1 MKFTDVR
8 TLESV
13 LVEYG
18 MNSGSSTPTSQQQ
31 TGATAKANA
40 TSNAP
45 KPKVD
50 KGSPTVTP
58 GLDVK
63 DVEPEKVEPTY
74 TKTKAKDIEVDAE
87 YHDDKGEVVGKVI
100 SKVGNSPNPDKVV
113 VQDPKGEYQLVEPD
127 EEVQVLNASKLSK
140 LSKSNSSHLKLNKIK
155 TGMKKLV
162 RKFKLREQGD
172 EQLFEINFNKPDIA
186 KAALDVNIKCGFE
199 AETVW
204 NDVANSSDDEDW
216 LDDEN
221 WYNIEDYVYEQEGSR
236 SVEAVQESYREWM
249 YDKAYEY
256 ESDIIQ
262 RMVSDRKED
271 EEYIDA
277 FVDDKL
283 DMDEVEEYKESF
295 LASVDA
301 DDRDEFADWD
311 LQAFARQYAEEVKE
325 DELIEWLEESI
336 RDNGE
341 AMEEA
346 VEQAEEEYPIDTWAS
361 DEHGSWLSALSS
373 LDIYLHNPNSGGGV
387 EEVAAELT
395 RWTDKSSEFKEV
407 EAGEYHSG
415 YGADQTYWR
424 VEDDSSIESD
434 GGTGAELISPVYD
447 SPRDMLH
454 EMKSM
459 FEWMSGEGV
468 ETNRSCGLHVTMSL
482 NSETP
487 QEVNK
492 VKLAVLLGDK
502 YLLSTFGRSSNSY
515 AKSQYDNLKKA
526 AEKLKSN
533 PEDMK
538 SIEGIERIISSGIS
552 TGKFS
557 SINFKTD
564 KDGTTG
570 NNLIEF
576 RIGGGD
582 DYHTN
587 FDIAAKAVIRYA
599 ATMSSAYSDQTH
611 NTDYAKALFKL
622 INSLDAVDPKDE
634 ERIKGR
640 FDVELPI
647 VDTIKPFFSKGG
659 YIDSMDHVAVAVNN
673 LTRYRKLISPGADEA
688 WKEAVKK
695 WETET
700 GSKHVEE
707 ATDGEPI
714 TGYAKPRKLAPS
726 KEAPA
731 FLKKAQEAFVNAIA
745 QAGYDLSQNLNRG
758 SLNAKAIGVFRN
770 TLKDFEL
777 DYNKLDTMVNAQ
789 ADYVTK
795 DRDIEQ
801 QALLS
806 RIQNG
811 VNRLFKKAIVTLP
824 AFLTSPQVEKIV
836 KGLWRVSNGEAT
848 TSGEQGDKFFKA
860 IAKATNQDDET
871 IAYAWDQLPKRE
883 WKVFYRTLVNGSYNS
898 AGINKDGSW
907 FKVGNPVNEKGV
919 EQLIKHLDSYEDYDH
934 PVAVGHNP
942 NGTGDDDYTD
952 NALSKMIIKLRA
964 RFDELTRIKETN
976 PAMYYDSAAEVSE
989 LIKAM
994 TPKLTTNP
1002 NHPMTDFDPALND
1015 IDPHRDSDDGL
1026 DYFGMT
1032 YSTTEELMKVV
1043 ALIDNQDAPDPFTS
1057 EPMSRVRDL
1066 MQQYLRDVFD
1076 RHFRAKNRYGAD
1088 VFDAGNLPAF
1098 MKSRTDAISKFINGV
1113 DKISQKLGFDSAN
1126 IDVDK
1131 KTQLMQKQKKFMDK
1145 HGEQR
1150 LAKLDAW
1157 KFGGDVYY
1165 AKSSV
1170 GDANKLKDMA
1180 DEDVRNAF
1188 DMNASMHK
1196 SKYRDVL
1203 VMPHAHKFTALQAQ
1217 EIYDNVQRY
1226 GSNWRY
1232 DISIRILAKFKMVYE
1247 IEFKDLSSRYVSWNE
1262 DSLKTLTAQKRV
1274 KITDELGDGRIGG
1287 KPYDF
1292 APLIP
1297 QQYLQGPHGEPFD
1310 LGSAAAWASQN
1321 PELSKKIK
1329 AEETPMNKES
1339 AFDKFDK
1346 LPLEEQINI
1355 ISKIS
1360 KEKIDKIYEAS
1371 KDIPSGQHLWNVA
1384 YKDGSNKEVMASSP
1398 YAVYLQLAPG
1408 VRHPEKQK
1416 KALGIKSIKKVRQPN
1431 RKPKG
1436 SFGFSNK
1443 GFTKDRRELKKAK
1456 DTEFKK
1462 DPDSYVHDRNRV
1474 GVEENVPDFKQV
1486 DTINDLLADHF
1497 PVGDLKKQM
1506 LAYQAIPVPAM
1517 LDNFRRLRAE
1527 AGDDACARNILQMF
1541 VGVLPDA
1548 TKAQI
1553 NLSEWSK
1560 QHVTKLINEYTDLS
1574 VERDSIIKVIS
1585 QMDVTDKQQAQ
1596 LIDKIYR
1603 IINSEHISTTIGTAF
1618 SRPLDKEPMGD
1629 AEKLKIKADMAVV
1642 IAGLDSD
1649 YAAINQFLDQ
1659 LAKTGSVVNIQE
1671 LAKPIN
1677 TLSACLNG
1685 SDIALQALQALS
1697 TYGVG
1702 KKQKGPGEYA
1712 LAILSD
1718 QIHLATGEGDLEIE
1732 GIGKVELKAA
1742 NSSAGGRIGYGGG
1755 TQKMKRDAITPYAE
1769 YIPTIMA
1776 HIDSK
1781 GGSIGLRPFIQV
1793 LNIDLPIADIKNQ
1806 EVRKAIMTAL
1816 LVMDMEI
1823 YAGPII
1829 DKIATSEN
1837 IVEIESIYL
1846 QQNFLWYK
1854 NRDAFDALLLIH
1866 IPNRKTAMIR
1876 NEQDLAAWHRS
1887 GHAQT
1892 LSVSIIPTQ
1901 AGAGREQWAQLTINK
1916 GTI

>member
-31 TGATAKANA
+31 TGATAKATA

-204 NDVANSSDDEDW
+204 NDVSNSDNDEDW

-283 DMDEVEEYKESF
+283 DMDEVEEYKEEF

-361 DEHGSWLSALSS
+361 DEHGSWVSALSS

-395 RWTDKSSEFKEV
+395 RWADKSSEFKEV

-424 VEDDSSIESD
+424 VEDDSSIEADS
-434 GGTGAELISPVYD
+434 GTGAELISPVYD

-695 WETET
+695 WETDT

-789 ADYVTK
+789 ADYITT
-795 DRDIEQ
+795 DRDIEP
-801 QALLS
+801 QALRT

-811 VNRLFKKAIVTLP
+811 VNRLFKKSIVTLP

-871 IAYAWDQLPKRE
+871 IAYAWDQVSKRE
-883 WKVFYRTLVNGSYNS
+883 WKIFYRTLTTGSYNS

-907 FKVGNPVNEKGV
+907 FKVGSPVNEKGV

-976 PAMYYDSAAEVSE
+976 PAMYYDSAAEVSD

-994 TPKLTTNP
+994 TPKLTTKP
-1002 NHPMTDFDPALND
+1002 NQKMTKIDPALND
-1015 IDPHRDSDDGL
+1015 MDPHRDSDDGL

-1203 VMPHAHKFTALQAQ
+1203 VMPHAHKFTAMEAQ
-1217 EIYDNVQRY
+1217 DIYDNVQRF

-1274 KITDELGDGRIGG
+1274 TITDKMGDGRIGG
-1287 KPYDF
+1287 QPYDF

-1297 QQYLQGPHGEPFD
+1297 QQYLKGPHGEPFD

-1329 AEETPMNKES
+1329 AEETPMKKES

-1360 KEKIDKIYEAS
+1360 KDKIDKIYEAS
-1371 KDIPSGQHLWNVA
+1371 TPIPSGQHLWNVA
-1384 YKDGSNKEVMASSP
+1384 YKDGSNKEVMAASP
-1398 YAVYLQLAPG
+1398 YGVYLQLAPG

-1416 KALGIKSIKKVRQPN
+1416 KELGIKSIKKVRQPN

-1443 GFTKDRRELKKAK
+1443 GFTKDRRDLKKAK
-1456 DTEFKK
+1456 DTEFNK
-1462 DPDSYVHDRNRV
+1462 DPDSYIHDRNRV

-1517 LDNFRRLRAE
+1517 LDHFRKLRAE
-1527 AGDDACARNILQMF
+1527 GGDDVCARNILQMF
-1541 VGVLPDA
+1541 VGMLPEEI
-1548 TKAQI
+1548 KAKI
-1553 NLSEWSK
+1553 NISEWSK
-1560 QHVTKLINEYTDLS
+1560 QHVTKLINEYTDLG
-1574 VERDSIIKVIS
+1574 VEKDTIIKTISGLDASNEQHANILDRIYKLLNSDHIGKTLDKAFSFPLMDEPLSDKQKLKVI
-1585 QMDVTDKQQAQ
+1585 QDVT
-1596 LIDKIYR
+1596 KI
-1603 IINSEHISTTIGTAF
+1603 IG
-1618 SRPLDKEPMGD
+1618 
-1629 AEKLKIKADMAVV
+1629 
-1642 IAGLDSD
+1642 GLDSD
-1649 YAAINQFLDQ
+1649 YGTMSGFIARLEKQG
-1659 LAKTGSVVNIQE
+1659 TVVNIKE
-1671 LAKPIN
+1671 LNKPIN
-1677 TLSACLNG
+1677 SFQAVFGDDISISAFR
-1685 SDIALQALQALS
+1685 ALTS
-1697 TYGVG
+1697 YGVG
-1702 KKQKGPGEYA
+1702 VNQKGPGEYG
-1712 LAILSD
+1712 LACLSN
-1718 QIHLATGEGDLEIE
+1718 QISLAVGEGDLEIK

-1742 NSSAGGRIGYGGG
+1742 TSSTGGRIGYGGG
-1755 TQKMKRDAITPYAE
+1755 SQKAKRAVIDKYAE
-1769 YIPTIMA
+1769 YIPTIMSS
-1776 HIDSK
+1776 IGGQ
-1781 GGSIGLRPFIQV
+1781 GGSLGWTKFINGLNV
-1793 LNIDLPIADIKNQ
+1793 DLPATDVNNQ
-1806 EVRKAIMTAL
+1806 KVRKAIAQELFT
-1816 LVMDMEI
+1816 MDMEG
-1823 YAGPII
+1823 YAGPLC
-1829 DKIATSEN
+1829 DAIATQTDITQLEN
-1837 IVEIESIYL
+1837 VYL
-1846 QQNFLWYK
+1846 TQNFLWYK
-1854 NRDAFDALLLIH
+1854 NRDDFDGLLLIS
-1866 IPNRKTAMIR
+1866 IPNMKTAMIK
-1876 NEQDLAAWHRS
+1876 NEKDLIAFRRS
-1887 GHAQT
+1887 GHSMST
-1892 LSVSIIPTQ
+1892 SISVIPTQ
-1901 AGAGREQWAQLTINK
+1901 AGAGREQWAQLSLNK
-1916 GTI
+1916 GVL

>member
-31 TGATAKANA
+31 TGATAKATA

-140 LSKSNSSHLKLNKIK
+140 LSKSTSSHLKLNKIK

-204 NDVANSSDDEDW
+204 NDVSNSDNDEDW

-271 EEYIDA
+271 EDFIDD
-277 FVDDKL
+277 FVNDKL
-283 DMDEVEEYKESF
+283 DMDEVEEYKEEF
-295 LASVDA
+295 LASMS
-301 DDRDEFADWD
+301 DDQLEEFEDWD

-361 DEHGSWLSALSS
+361 DEHGSWVSALSS

-395 RWTDKSSEFKEV
+395 RWADKSSEFKEV

-424 VEDDSSIESD
+424 VEDDSSIEADS
-434 GGTGAELISPVYD
+434 GTGAELISPVYD

-695 WETET
+695 WETDT

-731 FLKKAQEAFVNAIA
+731 FLKKAQQAFVNAIA

-789 ADYVTK
+789 ADYITT
-795 DRDIEQ
+795 DRDIEP
-801 QALLS
+801 QALRT

-811 VNRLFKKAIVTLP
+811 VNRLFKKSIVTLP

-871 IAYAWDQLPKRE
+871 IAYAWDQVSKRE
-883 WKVFYRTLVNGSYNS
+883 WKIFYRTLTTGSYNS

-907 FKVGNPVNEKGV
+907 FKVGSPVNEKGV

-976 PAMYYDSAAEVSE
+976 PAMYYDSAAEVSD

-994 TPKLTTNP
+994 TPKLTTKP
-1002 NHPMTDFDPALND
+1002 NQKMTKIDPALND
-1015 IDPHRDSDDGL
+1015 MDPHRDSDDGL

-1203 VMPHAHKFTALQAQ
+1203 VMPHAHKFTAMEAQ
-1217 EIYDNVQRY
+1217 DIYDNVQRF

-1274 KITDELGDGRIGG
+1274 TITDKMGDGRIGG
-1287 KPYDF
+1287 QPYDF

-1297 QQYLQGPHGEPFD
+1297 QQYLKGPHGEPFD

-1329 AEETPMNKES
+1329 AEETPMKKES

-1360 KEKIDKIYEAS
+1360 KDKIDKIYEAS
-1371 KDIPSGQHLWNVA
+1371 KDIPSGQHIWNVA

-1408 VRHPEKQK
+1408 VRYPEKQK

-1443 GFTKDRRELKKAK
+1443 GFTKDRRDLKKAK
-1456 DTEFKK
+1456 DTEFNK

-1517 LDNFRRLRAE
+1517 LDHFRKLRAE
-1527 AGDDACARNILQMF
+1527 GGDDVCARNILQMF
-1541 VGVLPDA
+1541 VGMLPEEI
-1548 TKAQI
+1548 KAKI
-1553 NLSEWSK
+1553 NISEWSK
-1560 QHVTKLINEYTDLS
+1560 QHVTKLINEYTDLG
-1574 VERDSIIKVIS
+1574 VEKDTIIKTISGLDASNEQHANILDRIYKLLNSDHIGKTLDKAFSFPLMDEPLSDKQKLKVI
-1585 QMDVTDKQQAQ
+1585 QDVT
-1596 LIDKIYR
+1596 R
-1603 IINSEHISTTIGTAF
+1603 IIG
-1618 SRPLDKEPMGD
+1618 
-1629 AEKLKIKADMAVV
+1629 
-1642 IAGLDSD
+1642 GLDSD
-1649 YAAINQFLDQ
+1649 YGTMSGFIARLEKQG
-1659 LAKTGSVVNIQE
+1659 TVVNIKE
-1671 LAKPIN
+1671 LNKPIN
-1677 TLSACLNG
+1677 SFQAVFGDDISISAFR
-1685 SDIALQALQALS
+1685 ALTS
-1697 TYGVG
+1697 YGVG
-1702 KKQKGPGEYA
+1702 VNQKGPGEYG
-1712 LAILSD
+1712 LACLSN
-1718 QIHLATGEGDLEIE
+1718 QISLAVGEGDLEIK

-1742 NSSAGGRIGYGGG
+1742 TSSTGGRIGYGGG
-1755 TQKMKRDAITPYAE
+1755 SQKAKRAVIDKYAE
-1769 YIPTIMA
+1769 YIPTIMSS
-1776 HIDSK
+1776 IGGQ
-1781 GGSIGLRPFIQV
+1781 GGSLGWTKFINGLNV
-1793 LNIDLPIADIKNQ
+1793 DLPATDVNNQ
-1806 EVRKAIMTAL
+1806 KVRKAIAQELFT
-1816 LVMDMEI
+1816 MDMEG
-1823 YAGPII
+1823 YAGPLC
-1829 DKIATSEN
+1829 DAIATQTDITQLEN
-1837 IVEIESIYL
+1837 VYL
-1846 QQNFLWYK
+1846 TQNFLWYK
-1854 NRDAFDALLLIH
+1854 NRDDFDGLLLIS
-1866 IPNRKTAMIR
+1866 IPNMKTAMIK
-1876 NEQDLAAWHRS
+1876 NEKDLIAFRRS
-1887 GHAQT
+1887 GHSMST
-1892 LSVSIIPTQ
+1892 SISVIPTQ
-1901 AGAGREQWAQLTINK
+1901 AGAGREQWAQLSLNK
-1916 GTI
+1916 GVL

>member
-31 TGATAKANA
+31 TGATAKATA

-204 NDVANSSDDEDW
+204 NDVSNSDNDEDW

-283 DMDEVEEYKESF
+283 DMDEVEEYKEEF

-346 VEQAEEEYPIDTWAS
+346 VDQAEEAYPIDTWAS
-361 DEHGSWLSALSS
+361 DEHGSWVSALSS

-395 RWTDKSSEFKEV
+395 RWADKSSEFKEV

-424 VEDDSSIESD
+424 VEEDSSIEADS
-434 GGTGAELISPVYD
+434 GTGAELISPVYD

-695 WETET
+695 WETDT

-789 ADYVTK
+789 ADYITT

-801 QALLS
+801 QALRT

-811 VNRLFKKAIVTLP
+811 VNRLFKKSIVTLP

-871 IAYAWDQLPKRE
+871 IAYAWDQVSKRE
-883 WKVFYRTLVNGSYNS
+883 WKIFYRTLTTGSYNS

-907 FKVGNPVNEKGV
+907 FKVGSPVNEKGV

-976 PAMYYDSAAEVSE
+976 PAMYYDSAAEVSD

-994 TPKLTTNP
+994 TPKLTTKP
-1002 NHPMTDFDPALND
+1002 NQKMTKIDPALND
-1015 IDPHRDSDDGL
+1015 MDPHRDSDDGL

-1203 VMPHAHKFTALQAQ
+1203 VMPHAHKFTAMEAQ
-1217 EIYDNVQRY
+1217 DIYDNVQRF

-1274 KITDELGDGRIGG
+1274 TITDKMGDGRIGG
-1287 KPYDF
+1287 QPYDF

-1297 QQYLQGPHGEPFD
+1297 QQYLKGPHGEPFD

-1329 AEETPMNKES
+1329 AEETPMKKES

-1360 KEKIDKIYEAS
+1360 KDKIDKIYEAS
-1371 KDIPSGQHLWNVA
+1371 TPIPSGQHLWNVA
-1384 YKDGSNKEVMASSP
+1384 YKDGSNKEVMAASP
-1398 YAVYLQLAPG
+1398 YGVYLQLAPG

-1416 KALGIKSIKKVRQPN
+1416 KELGIKSIKKVRQPN

-1443 GFTKDRRELKKAK
+1443 GFTKDRRDLKKAK
-1456 DTEFKK
+1456 DTEFNK
-1462 DPDSYVHDRNRV
+1462 DPDSYIHDRNRV

-1517 LDNFRRLRAE
+1517 LDHFRKLRAE
-1527 AGDDACARNILQMF
+1527 GGDDVCARNILQMF
-1541 VGVLPDA
+1541 VGMLPDA

-1560 QHVTKLINEYTDLS
+1560 QHVTKLINEYTDLG
-1574 VERDSIIKVIS
+1574 VEKDTIIKTISGLDASNEQHANILDRIYKLLNSDHIGKTLDKAFSFPLMDEPLSDKQKLKVI
-1585 QMDVTDKQQAQ
+1585 QDVT
-1596 LIDKIYR
+1596 KI
-1603 IINSEHISTTIGTAF
+1603 IG
-1618 SRPLDKEPMGD
+1618 
-1629 AEKLKIKADMAVV
+1629 
-1642 IAGLDSD
+1642 GLDSD
-1649 YAAINQFLDQ
+1649 YGTMSGFIARLEKQG
-1659 LAKTGSVVNIQE
+1659 TVVNIKE
-1671 LAKPIN
+1671 LNKPIN
-1677 TLSACLNG
+1677 SFQAVFGDDISISAFR
-1685 SDIALQALQALS
+1685 ALTS
-1697 TYGVG
+1697 YGVG
-1702 KKQKGPGEYA
+1702 VNQKGPGEYG
-1712 LAILSD
+1712 LACLSN
-1718 QIHLATGEGDLEIE
+1718 QISLAVGEGDLEIK

-1742 NSSAGGRIGYGGG
+1742 TSSTGGRIGYGGG
-1755 TQKMKRDAITPYAE
+1755 SQKAKRAVIDKYAE
-1769 YIPTIMA
+1769 YIPTIMSS
-1776 HIDSK
+1776 IGGQ
-1781 GGSIGLRPFIQV
+1781 GGSLGWTKFINGLNV
-1793 LNIDLPIADIKNQ
+1793 DLPATDVNNQ
-1806 EVRKAIMTAL
+1806 KVRKAIAQELFT
-1816 LVMDMEI
+1816 MDMEG
-1823 YAGPII
+1823 YAGPLC
-1829 DKIATSEN
+1829 DAIATQTDITQLEN
-1837 IVEIESIYL
+1837 VYL
-1846 QQNFLWYK
+1846 TQNFLWYK
-1854 NRDAFDALLLIH
+1854 NRDDFDGLLLIS
-1866 IPNRKTAMIR
+1866 IPNMKTAMIK
-1876 NEQDLAAWHRS
+1876 NEKDLIAFRRS
-1887 GHAQT
+1887 GHSMST
-1892 LSVSIIPTQ
+1892 SISVIPTQ
-1901 AGAGREQWAQLTINK
+1901 AGAGREQWAQLSLNK
-1916 GTI
+1916 GVL